1 MAWIFGVVLV
11 VILSLF
17 AYIDVWYFL
26 RSIVFI
32 TSLIIKGRKD
42 SARKLTKEELLKEL
56 VTKGVVMPSDLDFN
70 LHMNNSKYLR
80 EMDFGRF
87 AIYIEKG
94 LRKALGHHSA
104 VMLVGA
110 ISIRYRRSLQ
120 LFQKFEVHTRIL
132 AWEEKVIYLEQRIVN
147 TADGFVASIA
157 LVKMAIKGTTASELL
172 KTICGH
178 IVASP
183 FPSAELRAWQESISL
198 SSKHLREESSTKSD
212 GGNTQV
218 TNSSLTS
225 TKKTT

>member
-1 MAWIFGVVLV
+1 MV

-32 TSLIIKGRKD
+32 TSLIIKRRKD
-42 SARKLTKEELLKEL
+42 PARKLTREELLKEF
-56 VTKGVVMPSDLDFN
+56 VSKGVVMPSDLDFN

-94 LRKALGHHSA
+94 LRKALKHHGA

-110 ISIRYRRSLQ
+110 ISIRYRQSLQ
-120 LFQKFEVHTRIL
+120 LFQKFEVHTRVL
-132 AWEEKVIYLEQRIVN
+132 AWEEKVMYLEQRTIT
-147 TADGFVASIA
+147 TADGFVAAIA
-157 LVKMAIKGTTASELL
+157 LVRMAIKGTTIPELL
-172 KTICGH
+172 KVICGH
-178 IVASP
+178 IVTSP
-183 FPSAELRAWQESISL
+183 IPSAELRAWQESISF
-198 SSKHLREESSTKSD
+198 SSKQLREESSTNSD
-212 GGNTQV
+212 GGNSHA
-218 TNSSLTS
+218 TNS